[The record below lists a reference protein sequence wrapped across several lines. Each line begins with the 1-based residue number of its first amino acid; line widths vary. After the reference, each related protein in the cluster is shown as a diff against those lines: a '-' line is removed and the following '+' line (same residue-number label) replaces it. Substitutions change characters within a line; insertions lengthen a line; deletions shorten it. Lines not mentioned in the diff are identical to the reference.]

1 MKKLSLVE
9 VINRAVAKI
18 SELEDAE
25 KFLEKAASKVSDCQM
40 STILI
45 KVILGATILRISDDR
60 KKVKEMIEEVEKEI
74 DGLGIVPQVHRYL
87 KRPQESSAIIS
98 SSVDSMSSPRSS
110 TRSKPTTDF
119 TTKTRSNILE
129 S

>member
-9 VINRAVAKI
+9 VIKRAVAKI

-74 DGLGIVPQVHRYL
+74 DGLGIVPEVHR
-87 KRPQESSAIIS
+87 
-98 SSVDSMSSPRSS
+98 
-110 TRSKPTTDF
+110 
-119 TTKTRSNILE
+119 
-129 S
+129 